1 MRSTIKGYGNMTVN
15 IAINPQRYGRL
26 LAKTL
31 PGVITSE
38 AENERLLA
46 EVEKLMSKESLSPEE
61 GKLLDLLT
69 TLIEEFESAHY
80 QFNASTPAGIL
91 RELMEARGVKQ
102 SELWDLFGSK
112 GTASE
117 VLSGKRA
124 ISKTQAKKLAQFFKV
139 SVELFI

>member
-1 MRSTIKGYGNMTVN
+1 MTAN
-15 IAINPQRYGRL
+15 AAINPQRYGRL

-31 PGVITSE
+31 PGRITSE

-46 EVEKLMSKESLSPEE
+46 EVEKLMRKERLSPEE
-61 GKLLDLLT
+61 EKLLDLLV

-80 QFNASTPAGIL
+80 QLNASTPAGIL
-91 RELMEARGVKQ
+91 RELMEARNVKQ
-102 SELWDLFGSK
+102 SELWPLFGSK

-124 ISKTQAKKLAQFFKV
+124 ISKAHAKKLAEFFKV

>member
-1 MRSTIKGYGNMTVN
+1 MTVN

-124 ISKTQAKKLAQFFKV
+124 ISKTQAKKLAEFFKV
-139 SVELFI
+139 SVELCI